1 MKGHLQD
8 IITNLET
15 GHDKKWWTTPRR
27 MAGGRMVSPIDF
39 VADDLNGYLFD
50 EYPEL
55 GRWQQG
61 IARIAV
67 GELQIGL
74 SVKHIKELRLFKKM
88 LRLILADRSNSYNA
102 NLNGETFSSLYSRYG
117 NELIE
122 EDQALRQKVSSL
134 QLTPNHYYSIKKIR
148 DFNDMHPYGIFTPS
162 CSPWCVADSE
172 RKYDAFAA
180 NGENSIYVVLHKD
193 YQNISK
199 PGAYGYCLPYLQ
211 QIGKEAHP
219 PYDDYGLSMILLVV
233 AQDGSLIYCTSR
245 WNHSFSH
252 AAHDFL
258 DEWRISLLIGKNFY
272 ETFNYSQ
279 T

>member
-15 GHDKKWWTTPRR
+15 GHDTKWWTSPRR

-39 VADDLNGYLFD
+39 VADDLDGYLFD

-55 GRWQQG
+55 EYWQQG

-74 SVKHIKELRLFKKM
+74 SVKHIKELRLFKKI
-88 LRLILADRSNSYNA
+88 LRLILADRSNYYNA
-102 NLNGETFSSLYSRYG
+102 NLNGETFSSLYSRYD
-117 NELIE
+117 NELTE

-134 QLTPNHYYSIKKIR
+134 QLTPNLCYSIKKIR
-148 DFNDMHPYGIFTPS
+148 DFSDMHPYGIFTPS
-162 CSPWCVADSE
+162 SSPWCVADSE
-172 RKYDAFAA
+172 RKYDAFAS

-193 YQNISK
+193 YQNISE
-199 PGAYGYCLPYLQ
+199 PGTYGYCLPYLQ
-211 QIGKEAHP
+211 QIGKDAHP

-258 DEWRISLLIGKNFY
+258 NEWQISLLIGKNFY
-272 ETFNYSQ
+272 ETFNYS
-279 T
+279 

>member
-1 MKGHLQD
+1 
-8 IITNLET
+8 
-15 GHDKKWWTTPRR
+15 
-27 MAGGRMVSPIDF
+27 MVSPIDF
-39 VADDLNGYLFD
+39 VADDLDGYLFD

-55 GRWQQG
+55 EYWQQG

-74 SVKHIKELRLFKKM
+74 SVKHIKELRLFKKI
-88 LRLILADRSNSYNA
+88 LRLILADRSNCYNA
-102 NLNGETFSSLYSRYG
+102 NLNGETFFSLYSRYV
-117 NELIE
+117 NELKE

-134 QLTPNHYYSIKKIR
+134 QLTPNPYYSIKKIR
-148 DFNDMHPYGIFTPS
+148 DFDDMHPYGIFTPS
-162 CSPWCVADSE
+162 SSPWCVADSE

-193 YQNISK
+193 YQNISE

-211 QIGKEAHP
+211 QIGKEVHS
-219 PYDDYGLSMILLVV
+219 PYDGYGLSMILIVV

-258 DEWRISLLIGKNFY
+258 DEWQISLLIGKNFY
-272 ETFNYSQ
+272 ETFNYS
-279 T
+279 

>member
-15 GHDKKWWTTPRR
+15 GHDKEWWTTPRR
-27 MAGGRMVSPIDF
+27 ITGGRMVLPIDF
-39 VADDLNGYLFD
+39 VADDLNGYLFN

-55 GRWQQG
+55 EHWQQG

-67 GELQIGL
+67 DELQIGL
-74 SVKHIKELRLFKKM
+74 SVKHIKELRQFKKV

-102 NLNGETFSSLYSRYG
+102 NLNGETFFSLYSRYG
-117 NELIE
+117 YELTK

-134 QLTPNHYYSIKKIR
+134 KLTPNPYYFIKKIR

-162 CSPWCVADSE
+162 SSPWCVADSE

-193 YQNISK
+193 YQNISE
-199 PGAYGYCLPYLQ
+199 PGAYGYCLTYLQ

-258 DEWRISLLIGKNFY
+258 DEWQISLLIGKNYY
-272 ETFNYSQ
+272 ETFNYS
-279 T
+279 

>member
-15 GHDKKWWTTPRR
+15 GHDTKWWTSPRR

-39 VADDLNGYLFD
+39 VADDLDGYLFD

-55 GRWQQG
+55 EYWQQG

-74 SVKHIKELRLFKKM
+74 SVKHIKELRLFKKI
-88 LRLILADRSNSYNA
+88 LRLILADRSNYYNA
-102 NLNGETFSSLYSRYG
+102 NLNGETFSSLYSRYD
-117 NELIE
+117 NELTE

-134 QLTPNHYYSIKKIR
+134 QLTPNLCYSIKKIR
-148 DFNDMHPYGIFTPS
+148 DFSDMHPYGIFTPS
-162 CSPWCVADSE
+162 SSPWCVADSE
-172 RKYDAFAA
+172 RKYDAFAS

-193 YQNISK
+193 YQNISE
-199 PGAYGYCLPYLQ
+199 PGTYGYCLPYLQ
-211 QIGKEAHP
+211 QIGKDAHP

-258 DEWRISLLIGKNFY
+258 DEWQISLLIGKNFY
-272 ETFNYSQ
+272 ETFNYS
-279 T
+279 